1 MPATNETRKVEKGC
15 KYRAQTTI
23 ILIDNIDC
31 MIRNN
36 MCGTVKQQFFIWKYY
51 SLTQIRAISHF

>member
-15 KYRAQTTI
+15 KYRVQTT

-31 MIRNN
+31 RIRNN

-51 SLTQIRAISHF
+51 ISLTQI